1 MNNNPEVTAQENSPG
16 AMEAWPPAHS
26 IRRSSRARN
35 ASLKISPR
43 NGLEVI
49 LPMRWRL
56 IDVPDLLNEKRP
68 WIEKNA
74 HLLQKFANS
83 ASTLQLPQ
91 HLHLQ
96 SCGEQWKISYLFSP
110 GKTQVILRPQS
121 ELTVLGDIDDIQVCF
136 KVLRQ
141 WLWQKAEQI
150 LAPRLFILSQ
160 ELNLPF
166 KNLTI
171 RSQKTRWGS
180 CSSQK
185 SINLNFK
192 LIFLSADIVRH
203 IMIHEL
209 CHTVHLNHSRK
220 FWRLVAKYDP
230 QWRINHLTSRRV
242 ENYLPP
248 WVEE

>member
-1 MNNNPEVTAQENSPG
+1 VSSNPG
-16 AMEAWPPAHS
+16 AMGVWPPAHS

-49 LPMRWRL
+49 LPMRGRL

-74 HLLQKFANS
+74 HLLQKFVS
-83 ASTLQLPQ
+83 TASPVQLPE
-91 HLHLQ
+91 HLHLP

-110 GKTQVILRPQS
+110 GKTKIILRPHS
-121 ELTVLGDIDDIQVCF
+121 ELTVMGNIDDIPACF

-141 WLWQKAEQI
+141 WLGQKAEQI
-150 LAPRLFILSQ
+150 LAPRLFLLSQ

-220 FWRLVAKYDP
+220 FWQLVARHDP
-230 QWRINHLTSRRV
+230 QWRINHQASRQV
-242 ENYLPP
+242 ESYLPS
-248 WVEE
+248 WIEE